1 MTERDYWIAF
11 NMIDG
16 VGTARFLKLRE
27 YFGTAEKAWHAG
39 EKELARVEGIGSI
52 IASQIVNGRQRIDVN
67 NELIKIRQH
76 NISVLTLGD
85 EAYPALLRE
94 IYNPPMVMYVWGT
107 IHKEDEKAVA
117 MVGSRRATSY
127 GRDMAV
133 KIADEFVKSE
143 ITVVS
148 GMAAGI
154 DSCAHWAAIKGGGR
168 TLAVLGCGLDVVYP
182 PQNRELMQ
190 EIASNGAVLS
200 EFPLGTKPEARHFP
214 RRNRVI
220 SGLSLGTVVIEA
232 AQKSGSLITADFA
245 LEQGREVL
253 AVPGSVHSKNSKGT
267 HALIK
272 QGAKLIENAA
282 DVLEEL
288 GMAENKAHDKKPMVI
303 PADLSPQEKEMA
315 QMLLTGNQSLDALA
329 KRSTLT
335 LTDIST
341 ALLMLEMKGRVR
353 QLPGKIFQWMD

>member
-1 MTERDYWIAF
+1 MMERDYWIAF
-11 NMIDG
+11 NMVDG
-16 VGTARFLKLRE
+16 VGTARFLKLRQ
-27 YFGTAEKAWHAG
+27 YFGTVEKAWHAG
-39 EKELARVEGIGSI
+39 EKELARVEGIGPV
-52 IASQIVNGRQRIDVN
+52 IASQIVNGRKRIDIN
-67 NELIKIRQH
+67 SELSKIKQR
-76 NISVLTLGD
+76 NISVLTLAD
-85 EAYPALLRE
+85 EEYPTLLRE
-94 IYNPPMVMYVWGT
+94 IYNPPMVMYVRGK

-117 MVGSRRATSY
+117 LVGSRRATNY

-133 KIADEFVKSE
+133 KIADELVKSG

-154 DSCAHWAAIKGGGR
+154 DSCAHWSAIKGGGR

-190 EIASNGAVLS
+190 EIALNGAVLS
-200 EFPLGTKPEARHFP
+200 EFPLGTKPDARHFP

-272 QGAKLIENAA
+272 QGAKLVENAT

-288 GMAENKAHDKKPMVI
+288 GMVENKPYYKKPIVI
-303 PADLSPQEKEMA
+303 PTDLSPREKDIA
-315 QMLLTGNQSLDALA
+315 QMLLTGNQSLDELA
-329 KRSTLT
+329 KRSALT
-335 LTDIST
+335 VTDVST
-341 ALLMLEMKGRVR
+341 ALLMLEMKGLVR
-353 QLPGKIFQWMD
+353 QLPGKIFKWVD